1 MGDGSNVYGRPYG
14 RAVEPPPP
22 IELRCAVDGVGL
34 LSRSWEELRRAD
46 PGDTTENQ
54 HLQRGELL
62 MTESDTPTVV
72 LVHGGFVDG
81 SGWQGV
87 YDQLKKDVLLVLDE
101 LRRPFDL
108 RRSQRGERMAVNRRG
123 PGRRGIRDQ

>member
-1 MGDGSNVYGRPYG
+1 MGAGSALG
-14 RAVEPPPP
+14 
-22 IELRCAVDGVGL
+22 
-34 LSRSWEELRRAD
+34 S
-46 PGDTTENQ
+46 
-54 HLQRGELL
+54 
-62 MTESDTPTVV
+62 VV